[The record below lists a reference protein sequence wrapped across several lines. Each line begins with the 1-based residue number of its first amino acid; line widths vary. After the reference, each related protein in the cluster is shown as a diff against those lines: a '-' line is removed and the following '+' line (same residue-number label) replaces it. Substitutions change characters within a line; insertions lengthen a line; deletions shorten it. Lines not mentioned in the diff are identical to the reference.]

1 MKPSLKDIEW
11 CARKHF
17 GVKRDLK
24 GRLHGRKTAHSRFA
38 AFYVA
43 RKMTGRSFPAIAA
56 HFDCDH
62 TTVIHGY
69 NKISLALISCPETA
83 ANLNELCAAVDLKTA
98 KAAADQYRAV
108 WQVIMAQ
115 PFADIGAGI

>member
-17 GVKRDLK
+17 GVKRDMK
-24 GRLHGRKTAHSRFA
+24 GRLHGRKTAGSRFA

-43 RKMTGRSFPAIAA
+43 REMTDRSFPAIAA
-56 HFDCDH
+56 HFECDH
-62 TTVIHGY
+62 TTVLHGY
-69 NKISLALISCPETA
+69 RKISLAVQESPEFA
-83 ANLNELCAAVDLKTA
+83 ANIDEFRAAVKCKTAEA
-98 KAAADQYRAV
+98 KAAQYRAV